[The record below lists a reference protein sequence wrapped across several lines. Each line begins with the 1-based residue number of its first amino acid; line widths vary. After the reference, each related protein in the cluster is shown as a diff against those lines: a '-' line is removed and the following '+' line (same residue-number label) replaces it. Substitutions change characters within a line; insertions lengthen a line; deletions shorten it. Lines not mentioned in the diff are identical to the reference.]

1 MPGDNAPS
9 VYLDSCVFLAFFQDE
24 PDRADDVAE
33 LFEKALQK
41 EVKLYTSVLSL
52 TEVAFLEQERAENL
66 LNLRVEQRI
75 ADTFNEEGLVTLM
88 EYTKLVAADARKLV
102 RKTMVGQGKT
112 LKPPDAIHL
121 ASALRVG
128 ANVLHT
134 YDDLLIGHS
143 GVHGI
148 EIVTPPK
155 AALSLFGNV
164 LYSIDDSES

>member
-9 VYLDSCVFLAFFQDE
+9 VYLDSCVFLAFFQNE

-52 TEVAFLEQERAENL
+52 TEVAFLEQERAKNL
-66 LNLRVEQRI
+66 LDPLVEQRI
-75 ADTFNEEGLVTLM
+75 ADTFNEEGLVTLI
-88 EYTKLVAADARKLV
+88 ENTKLVATDARKLV
-102 RKTMVGQGKT
+102 RKTMVDQGKT

-128 ANVLHT
+128 ASVLHT
-134 YDDLLIGHS
+134 YDDPLIGHS
-143 GVHGI
+143 NMHGI
-148 EIVTPPK
+148 KIVPPPK
-155 AALSLFGNV
+155 AAISLFGGNIYFV
-164 LYSIDDSES
+164 DDLES

>member
-1 MPGDNAPS
+1 MPGDNVPV
-9 VYLDSCVFLAFFQDE
+9 VYLDSCVFLAFFQNE

-66 LNLRVEQRI
+66 LNPRVERRI
-75 ADTFNEEGLVTLM
+75 AETFNEEGLVTLM

-102 RKTMVGQGKT
+102 RETMVNQGKT

-128 ANVLHT
+128 ASALYT
-134 YDDLLIGHS
+134 YDDSLIGHS
-143 GVHGI
+143 DVHGI

-155 AALSLFGNV
+155 AAFSLFGRNV
-164 LYSIDDSES
+164 YFVDDSES